1 MSKENKEYY
10 NLSFAISGGLI
21 AGTILGVLFQEVAVG
36 SSAGLLGGIFVGL
49 LMEYNK
55 GNISKKSLIKS
66 VQILL
71 ISLIGAGIIYLIPIL
86 FSYF

>member
-1 MSKENKEYY
+1 MAKKDKKYY
-10 NLSFAISGGLI
+10 YLSLAISGGLI

-49 LMEYNK
+49 FIEYNK